1 MTALPI
7 SRLALAVFLC
17 LLWSTGASL
26 AQSETNEPLFIIPG
40 FDQDSDG
47 QAGTGD
53 LVAPDVEVEAL
64 TAPSGGGAGL
74 LDSATGG
81 LPSDMW
87 RDADPAIAQA
97 LMPNIPTA
105 TDSAAMNRL
114 AGRLLLSAAE
124 PPRAIDPAEFLGYR
138 VDRLVALGRGEDAE
152 ALLSSAGNLTREPAV
167 MGPRINRML
176 LDGDVASACPLVRE
190 ILRTDD
196 AVYWQEAMIFCQRID
211 GQDAQADLG
220 LSLLRDQGADISP
233 LFLRLDR
240 AVRGE
245 PGATLDSLADIDPL
259 LLAMALKADVAI
271 LPAAVTD
278 GEPAVL
284 AALAQD
290 KDLTLDTRLPAGEI
304 AVAQAVLDPAE
315 LGTLYDEVTF
325 TDAERANALS
335 SAQKIG
341 GPKGRALL
349 YQAGQTQP
357 TETARAEVY
366 RALLANAVDD
376 GGIVSYAAIARV
388 IAPDLSTLRLT
399 PELSWFAGDAVAAL
413 LVAGDP
419 EAAARWWPLLE
430 DRARSDGTALAETRT
445 LWPLMRMAFGEQL
458 PDDGER
464 MKVWWD
470 QIATDGDVDG
480 NQRMR
485 GEVYASLLTGLDDAA
500 VDPLLPEL
508 MVGAQESREA
518 VQKTVLIDAMIR
530 SASTQQIGQTVL
542 VALVVLGNGGPADA
556 DPVTLGAVV
565 SALRE
570 VGLGQDARLIALE
583 AAFANGA

>member
-7 SRLALAVFLC
+7 SRLALAISLC
-17 LLWSTGASL
+17 LLWPTGAVW
-26 AQSETNEPLFIIPG
+26 AQSDSNEPLFIIPG
-40 FDQDSDG
+40 FDQESSG
-47 QAGTGD
+47 QGVSENV
-53 LVAPDVEVEAL
+53 VAPEVEIEAL
-64 TAPSGGGAGL
+64 TAPSGGGAGT
-74 LDSATGG
+74 LDAETGG

-97 LMPNIPTA
+97 LLPNIPTA

-124 PPRAIDPAEFLGYR
+124 PPRAIDPAEFLGFR

-167 MGPRINRML
+167 MGPRINQML
-176 LDGDVASACPLVRE
+176 LEGDVANACPLVRE
-190 ILRTDD
+190 ILRADD
-196 AVYWQEAMIFCQRID
+196 GVYWQEAMIFCQRID

-245 PGATLDSLADIDPL
+245 PGATLDSLADVNPL
-259 LLAMALKADVAI
+259 LLAMALQADVAI
-271 LPAAVTD
+271 LPAAVSD

-284 AALAQD
+284 AAIAQD
-290 KDLTLDTRLPAGEI
+290 KDLALDTRLPAGEI

-315 LGTLYDEVTF
+315 LGAIYDQVTF
-325 TDAERANALS
+325 TDVERANALS
-335 SAQKIG
+335 TAQKIG

-366 RALLANAVDD
+366 RALLANALAD

-388 IAPDLSTLRLT
+388 IAPEVSTLRLT

-430 DRARSDGTALAETRT
+430 DRARSDGTALAESQS

-464 MKVWWD
+464 MKVWWE
-470 QIATDGDVDG
+470 QIAADPESDP
-480 NQRMR
+480 RAR
-485 GEVYASLLTGLDDAA
+485 GEIYASLLTGLDDEA

-508 MVGAQESREA
+508 LVGPQESREA

-542 VALVVLGNGGPADA
+542 VALVVLGNGGPSSADA
-556 DPVTLGAVV
+556 VTLGAVV

>member
-1 MTALPI
+1 MTVLPI
-7 SRLALAVFLC
+7 SRLALAVSLC
-17 LLWSTGASL
+17 LLWPTGAVW
-26 AQSETNEPLFIIPG
+26 AQSDSNEPLFIIPG
-40 FDQDSDG
+40 FDQESTG
-47 QAGTGD
+47 QGVSED
-53 LVAPDVEVEAL
+53 MVAPEVEVETL

-74 LDSATGG
+74 LDAATGG

-87 RDADPAIAQA
+87 RGADPAIAQA
-97 LMPNIPTA
+97 LLPNIPTS

-124 PPRAIDPAEFLGYR
+124 PPRAVDPAAFLGYR
-138 VDRLVALGRGEDAE
+138 IDRLVALGRGEDAE
-152 ALLSSAGNLTREPAV
+152 VLLRGAGSLAQAPAV
-167 MGPRINRML
+167 MGPRINQML
-176 LDGDVASACPLVRE
+176 LEGDVTNACPLVRE
-190 ILRTDD
+190 IVRADD
-196 AVYWQEAMIFCQRID
+196 GVYWQEAMIFCQRIE

-220 LSLLRDQGADISP
+220 LSLLRDQGAEISP

-259 LLAMALKADVAI
+259 LLAMALQADVAI
-271 LPAAVTD
+271 LPGAVND

-290 KDLTLDTRLPAGEI
+290 QDLTLETRLPAGEI
-304 AVAQAVLDPAE
+304 AVAQAVLDPAD
-315 LGTLYDEVTF
+315 LGAIYDAVVF
-325 TDAERANALS
+325 TDVERANALS
-335 SAQKIG
+335 TAQQIG

-357 TETARAEVY
+357 SETARAEVY
-366 RALLANAVDD
+366 RALLANALAD

-388 IAPDLSTLRLT
+388 IAPEVSTLRLT

-430 DRARSDGTALAETRT
+430 DRARSDGTALAESHS

-464 MKVWWD
+464 MKVWWQ
-470 QIATDGDVDG
+470 QIAADTENDPWV
-480 NQRMR
+480 R
-485 GEVYASLLTGLDDAA
+485 GAIYASLLTGLDDAA

-508 MVGAQESREA
+508 LVGPKESWEA

-530 SASTQQIGQTVL
+530 SARTQQIGQTVL
-542 VALVVLGNGGPADA
+542 VALVVLGNGGPSGADA
-556 DPVTLGAVV
+556 VTLGAVV

>member
-1 MTALPI
+1 MTASQI
-7 SRLALAVFLC
+7 SRLALAVSLC
-17 LLWSTGASL
+17 LLWPTGAVW
-26 AQSETNEPLFIIPG
+26 AQSDSNEPLFIIPG
-40 FDQDSDG
+40 FDQESTG
-47 QAGTGD
+47 QGAPETT
-53 LVAPDVEVEAL
+53 VAPEVEIEAL
-64 TAPSGGGAGL
+64 TAPSGGGAGT
-74 LDSATGG
+74 LDAETGG

-97 LMPNIPTA
+97 LLPNIPTA

-167 MGPRINRML
+167 MGPRINQML
-176 LDGDVASACPLVRE
+176 LEGDVAGACPLIRE
-190 ILRTDD
+190 ILRADD
-196 AVYWQEAMIFCQRID
+196 GVYWQEAMIFCQRID
-211 GQDAQADLG
+211 GQDGQADLG

-245 PGATLDSLADIDPL
+245 PGATLDSLADVNPL
-259 LLAMALKADVAI
+259 LLAMALQADVAI
-271 LPAAVTD
+271 LPAAVSD

-290 KDLTLDTRLPAGEI
+290 QDLTLDTRLPAAEI

-315 LGTLYDEVTF
+315 LGAIYDQVTF
-325 TDAERANALS
+325 TDVERANALS
-335 SAQKIG
+335 TAQKIG

-357 TETARAEVY
+357 SETARAEVY
-366 RALLANAVDD
+366 RALLANALAD

-388 IAPDLSTLRLT
+388 IAPEVSTLRLT

-430 DRARSDGTALAETRT
+430 DRARSDGTALAESQS

-464 MKVWWD
+464 MKVWWE
-470 QIATDGDVDG
+470 QIAADTESDP
-480 NQRMR
+480 RAR
-485 GEVYASLLTGLDDAA
+485 GEIYASLLTGLDDEA

-508 MVGAQESREA
+508 LLGPQESREA

-530 SASTQQIGQTVL
+530 SASTQQVGQTVL
-542 VALVVLGNGGPADA
+542 VALVVLGDGGPSGADA
-556 DPVTLGAVV
+556 VTLGAVV

>member
-1 MTALPI
+1 MTVLPI
-7 SRLALAVFLC
+7 SRLALAVSLC
-17 LLWSTGASL
+17 LLWPTGAVW
-26 AQSETNEPLFIIPG
+26 AQSDSNEPLFIIPG
-40 FDQDSDG
+40 FDQESTG
-47 QAGTGD
+47 QGVPENM
-53 LVAPDVEVEAL
+53 VAPEVEIEAL
-64 TAPSGGGAGL
+64 TAPSGGGAGT
-74 LDSATGG
+74 LDAASGG

-97 LMPNIPTA
+97 LLPNIPTS

-167 MGPRINRML
+167 MGPRINQML
-176 LDGDVASACPLVRE
+176 LEGDVANACPLIRE
-190 ILRTDD
+190 ILRADD
-196 AVYWQEAMIFCQRID
+196 GIYWQEAMIFCQRID

-245 PGATLDSLADIDPL
+245 PGATLDSLAGVDPL
-259 LLAMALKADVAI
+259 LLAMALQADVAI
-271 LPAAVTD
+271 LPAAVSD

-284 AALAQD
+284 AALSQD
-290 KDLTLDTRLPAGEI
+290 QDLALETRLPAGEI

-315 LGTLYDEVTF
+315 LGAIYDQVTF
-325 TDAERANALS
+325 TDVERANPLS
-335 SAQKIG
+335 TAQKIG
-341 GPKGRALL
+341 GPKGRSLL

-366 RALLANAVDD
+366 RALLANALAD
-376 GGIVSYAAIARV
+376 GGVVSYAAIARV

-399 PELSWFAGDAVAAL
+399 PELAWFAGDAVAAL

-430 DRARSDGTALAETRT
+430 DRARSDGTALAESQT

-464 MKVWWD
+464 MKVWWE
-470 QIATDGDVDG
+470 QIAADTENDP
-480 NQRMR
+480 RAR
-485 GEVYASLLTGLDDAA
+485 GEVYAALLTGLDDAA

-508 MVGAQESREA
+508 LSGPQESREA

-530 SASTQQIGQTVL
+530 SARTQQIGQTVL
-542 VALVVLGNGGPADA
+542 VALVVLGNGGPSGADA
-556 DPVTLGAVV
+556 VTLGAVV

>member
-7 SRLALAVFLC
+7 SRLALAVSLC
-17 LLWSTGASL
+17 LLWSTNAVL
-26 AQSETNEPLFIIPG
+26 AQSDSNEPLFIIPG
-40 FDQDSDG
+40 FDQEISG
-47 QAGTGD
+47 QGVPENV
-53 LVAPDVEVEAL
+53 VAPEVEVEAL
-64 TAPSGGGAGL
+64 TAPSGGGAGT
-74 LDSATGG
+74 LDAATGG

-97 LMPNIPTA
+97 LLPNIPTA

-138 VDRLVALGRGEDAE
+138 VDRLVALGRGDDAE
-152 ALLSSAGNLTREPAV
+152 ALLSSAGNLSREPAV
-167 MGPRINRML
+167 MGPRINQML
-176 LDGDVASACPLVRE
+176 LEGDIASACPLVRE
-190 ILRTDD
+190 ILRADD
-196 AVYWQEAMIFCQRID
+196 GVYWQEAMIFCQRIAD
-211 GQDAQADLG
+211 QDAQADLG

-245 PGATLDSLADIDPL
+245 PGATLDSLADVTPL
-259 LLAMALKADVAI
+259 LLAMALQADVAI
-271 LPAAVTD
+271 LPAAVSD
-278 GEPAVL
+278 GEPAIL

-290 KDLTLDTRLPAGEI
+290 QDLTLDTRLPAGEI

-315 LGTLYDEVTF
+315 LGAIYDEVTF

-366 RALLANAVDD
+366 RALLANAVAD

-388 IAPDLSTLRLT
+388 IAPEVSTLRLT

-430 DRARSDGTALAETRT
+430 DRARSDGTALAETHS
-445 LWPLMRMAFGEQL
+445 LWPLMRMAFGDQL

-464 MKVWWD
+464 MKVWWE
-470 QIATDGDVDG
+470 QIAADTES
-480 NQRMR
+480 NPRAR
-485 GEVYASLLTGLDDAA
+485 GEIYASLLTGLDDAA

-508 MVGAQESREA
+508 LIGPQESQEA

-530 SASTQQIGQTVL
+530 SARTQQIGQTVL
-542 VALVVLGNGGPADA
+542 VALVVLGNGGPSGADA
-556 DPVTLGAVV
+556 VTLGAVV